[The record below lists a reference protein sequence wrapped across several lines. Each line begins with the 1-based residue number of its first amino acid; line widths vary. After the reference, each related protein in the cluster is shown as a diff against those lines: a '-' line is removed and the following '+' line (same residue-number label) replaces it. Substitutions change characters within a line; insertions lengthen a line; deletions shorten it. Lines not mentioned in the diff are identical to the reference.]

1 MAVKVK
7 NQIFAKFIK
16 FGFHKSVN
24 LYLVVINGGS
34 LIAKIVDTNGLNT

>member
-7 NQIFAKFIK
+7 NQIFAKLIK

-24 LYLVVINGGS
+24 VYLVVINGAS
-34 LIAKIVDTNGLNT
+34 LIVNIVGKNGLNT